1 MNSNKGVSLHKKTL
15 TQLKKL
21 PKINNK
27 NKNNNNNKDKTI
39 IKTTTI
45 IKKSK
50 QKIIHHFIP

>member
-1 MNSNKGVSLHKKTL
+1 MNSNKDVSLHKKTL
-15 TQLKKL
+15 IQLKKL

-27 NKNNNNNKDKTI
+27 NKNNNNKNKTI

>member
-21 PKINNK
+21 PKINK
-27 NKNNNNNKDKTI
+27 NKNNNNKNKTI